1 MFPRYTMPP
10 LIQAIG
16 NLFPMT
22 YFIPIA
28 RGIIT
33 KGVGFSVLSSQV
45 IPLSIYIVI
54 VMILASVTLK
64 QRLE

>member
-10 LIQAIG
+10 AIQALG

-22 YFIPIA
+22 FFIPIS

-33 KGVGFSVLSSQV
+33 KGVGFSVLADQV
-45 IPLSIYIVI
+45 VWLSIYIVI
-54 VMILASVTLK
+54 VMILAAVTFK
-64 QRLE
+64 QKLD